1 MSDTAT
7 TSLLDRPIWHAL
19 TSEQAHHAIAEGAAR
34 RFHPEIG
41 PLAATVDASPESLA
55 ALARLAART
64 GIVATLQL
72 EADPIPPGMTVVRR
86 SPATQMVFED
96 AADAAL
102 DPRVVVLGT
111 EHNAEMV
118 ALAHLTEPGPFA
130 ERTRELGQ
138 FWGIFVDGRLAA
150 MAGQRTRFAG
160 HAEVS
165 GVCTH
170 PDFRGRGL
178 AAVLTRHS
186 ASAIMGE
193 RRVPFLQAYSANTA
207 ALDVYRRI
215 GFVERAQIWI
225 TILAAEG

>member
-1 MSDTAT
+1 MIGTL
-7 TSLLDRPIWHAL
+7 TSALDRPIWHAL
-19 TSEQAHHAIAEGAAR
+19 TGDQARFAVTEGGAR
-34 RFHPEIG
+34 RFHPDIG
-41 PLAATVDASPESLA
+41 PLAATDDASPESLA
-55 ALARLAART
+55 ALGRLAART
-64 GIVATLQL
+64 GVVATLQR
-72 EADPIPPGMTVVRR
+72 EADPIPPGTVVVRR
-86 SPATQMVFED
+86 SPAVQMVFED
-96 AADAAL
+96 TGPTTD
-102 DPRVVVLGT
+102 DPRIVPLGP

-138 FWGIFVDGRLAA
+138 FWGVFEGGRLAA

-178 AAVLTRHS
+178 AGLLTLHSARAVL
-186 ASAIMGE
+186 GE
-193 RRVPFLQAYSANTA
+193 GRVPFLQAYADNVA

-215 GFVERAQIWI
+215 GFVERARIWI
-225 TILAAEG
+225 TILAPVG